1 MAETPPDPSVAGNVT
16 PMSAEVFIDWGVAA
30 RSAKQ
35 LVNAGPRVALDEA
48 RAAVRELEDAASRA
62 EAYVSEVTG
71 IAHPAYDAPTVV
83 VDRASWI
90 DLNAESLDG
99 LMGPLVR
106 KLTAN
111 AKTSGM
117 GRAIGSRVT
126 GAEAGVLLAFM
137 ASRVLGQYDV
147 FGREGGRLLLVAPN
161 VIDAEQKMDVN
172 PSDFRLWVC
181 IHEVTHRLQFTANPW
196 LEGYMRGLVEE
207 FVEVSNLDPDSI
219 RDQLKELASNIK
231 ARRESDEEDD
241 DAPRGILALAGSPE
255 QRAVLDRMT
264 AAMSLLEGHAE
275 YVMDEV
281 GPDVIPTVAS
291 IRRKFTA
298 RRKGRSP
305 LDRFVRRLLGL
316 EAKMKQ
322 YAEGRQFVDAVIG
335 EVGMAGFN
343 RVWTSPETLPTRAE
357 LTDAAA
363 WICRVRPHGRIDAA
377 TDVTDEKGNT
387 TRHFTVPRNRD
398 HVPMGEQASGEAEI
412 IVERRVEDS

>member
-1 MAETPPDPSVAGNVT
+1 
-16 PMSAEVFIDWGVAA
+16 MSAEVFIDWGVAA

-35 LVNAGPRVALDEA
+35 LVNPGPRVSLDEA
-48 RAAVRELEDAASRA
+48 RAAVRELEDAAARA
-62 EAYVSEVTG
+62 DAYVSEVTG
-71 IAHPAYDAPTVV
+71 IAHPVYDAPTVV

-99 LMGPLVR
+99 LMAPLVR
-106 KLTAN
+106 KLTAK
-111 AKTSGM
+111 AKTSGV

-126 GAEAGVLLAFM
+126 GAEAGVLLSFM

-161 VIDAEQKMDVN
+161 VIDAEQKMDVD
-172 PSDFRLWVC
+172 PRDFRLWVC

-196 LEGYMRGLVEE
+196 LEGYMRGLIEE
-207 FVEVSNLDPDSI
+207 FVEVSNLDPDSV

-231 ARRESDEEDD
+231 ARRLSDDDD
-241 DAPRGILALAGSPE
+241 DAPRGLLALAGSPE
-255 QRAVLDRMT
+255 QRDVLDRMT

-281 GPDVIPTVAS
+281 GSDVIPTVAS

-305 LDRFVRRLLGL
+305 LDRFFRKLLGL

-322 YAEGRQFVDAVIG
+322 YAEGRHFVDGVVR

-357 LTDAAA
+357 LGDPAA
-363 WICRVRPHGRIDAA
+363 WISRVRPHGRIDAA
-377 TDVTDEKGNT
+377 TDVTDENGNT

-398 HVPMGEQASGEAEI
+398 HVPMGEQTTGEAEI
-412 IVERRVEDS
+412 IVERRIEDR